1 MVTFKIYRGN
11 QVIKEFNN
19 QDSDFVVLKFML
31 NHQSSSMHH
40 ALKYEGYKV
49 EQIDEETKKNHFWT
63 IGKYSV
69 NSEPQN

>member
-1 MVTFKIYRGN
+1 MVTFKIYRDN

-19 QDSDFVVLKFML
+19 QNSDFAVLKFML

-49 EQIDEETKKNHFWT
+49 EEIDEETQKSHFWKV
-63 IGKYSV
+63 GKYGIET
-69 NSEPQN
+69 N